1 MNLFTIG
8 HTNHNIQTFIEFLQK
23 HNVTALADV
32 RSRPYTR
39 YLPDYCQAQL
49 KDHLEANKIRYVF
62 LGQELGARPEDQSC
76 YVDGKAI
83 YEKIAATDLFTD
95 GIRRILKGIKS
106 RHKIAL
112 MCAEK
117 DPMTCHRAILIC
129 PQLKE
134 YELNIQHIKPDG
146 SLESHVE
153 LEDRLLI
160 KHGFKGVIQTSLFE
174 MSPHS
179 DLDHEDQL
187 MEAYRK
193 QGAEIAYVE
202 NKGEVYA

>member
-76 YVDGKAI
+76 YVEGKAI

-134 YELNIQHIKPDG
+134 YDLDIQHIKPDG
-146 SLESHVE
+146 SLESHTE

-187 MEAYRK
+187 MQAYRK
-193 QGAEIAYVE
+193 QGEEIAYVE
-202 NKGEVYA
+202 IKGEVYA

>member
-1 MNLFTIG
+1 MNLCTIG
-8 HTNHNIQTFIEFLQK
+8 HTNHNIKTFIEFLQK

-49 KDHLEANKIRYVF
+49 KDHLEVNKIRYVF
-62 LGQELGARPEDQSC
+62 LGQELGARPEDKSC
-76 YVDGKAI
+76 YVEGKAI
-83 YEKIAATDLFTD
+83 YEKIAATDLFAD

-117 DPMTCHRAILIC
+117 DPITCHRAILIC

-134 YELNIQHIKPDG
+134 YELDIQHIKPDG
-146 SLESHVE
+146 SLESHAE

-174 MSPHS
+174 MSPYNV
-179 DLDHEDQL
+179 LDHEDQL

-202 NKGEVYA
+202 TKGEIYA

>member
-1 MNLFTIG
+1 MQLFTIG
-8 HTNHNIQTFIEFLQK
+8 HSNHSIKTFIELLQK
-23 HNVTALADV
+23 HNITALADV

-62 LGQELGARPEDQSC
+62 LGQELGARPEDQGC

-83 YEKIAATDLFTD
+83 YEKIAATDLFAD
-95 GIRRILKGIKS
+95 GIRRILKGVKS
-106 RHKIAL
+106 RNRIAL

-129 PQLKE
+129 PHLKE
-134 YELNIQHIKPDG
+134 YNLDIQHIKPDG
-146 SLESHVE
+146 SLESYAE

-202 NKGEVYA
+202 TKGEVYA

>member
-1 MNLFTIG
+1 MQLFTIG
-8 HTNHNIQTFIEFLQK
+8 HTNHNITTFIEFLQN

-49 KDHLEANKIRYVF
+49 KNHLESNKIRYVF

-106 RHKIAL
+106 RHRIAL

-134 YELNIQHIKPDG
+134 YDLDIQHIKPDG
-146 SLESHVE
+146 TLEPHAE

-160 KHGFKGVIQTSLFE
+160 KYGFKGVIQTSLFE
-174 MSPHS
+174 MSPHN

-193 QGAEIAYVE
+193 QGEEIAYVE
-202 NKGEVYA
+202 TKGEVYA

>member
-1 MNLFTIG
+1 MQLFTVG
-8 HTNHNIQTFIEFLQK
+8 HSNHNIKTFIELLQK
-23 HNVTALADV
+23 YDITALADV
-32 RSRPYTR
+32 RSHPYSR

-49 KDHLEANKIRYVF
+49 KNHLEAEKIRYVF

-76 YVDGKAI
+76 YVEGKAI

-106 RHKIAL
+106 RHRIAL

-117 DPMTCHRAILIC
+117 DPMTCHRAILVC

-134 YELNIQHIKPDG
+134 YDLDMQHIQPDG
-146 SLESHVE
+146 QLESHRE

-160 KHGFKGVIQTSLFE
+160 KHGFKGVIQTSLFD
-174 MSPHS
+174 MSFYN
-179 DLDHEDQL
+179 DLAPEDQL
-187 MEAYRK
+187 LEAYRK
-193 QGAEIAYVE
+193 QAEEIAYVDT
-202 NKGEVYA
+202 KGEVYA